1 MVSWWFCKWK
11 KNNKFPKLLKWWMG
25 KRLENI
31 RKHKKKHVQKVYNTQ
46 QQKHVEV
53 VVCPSPRVK
62 RDNMFI
68 SHFNEFKVLSSYKAS
83 ILHDRTSTT
92 ITTTDARQ
100 WRYGYP
106 SEWFW
111 CCHPY
116 GKKTPVLRKL
126 LQHLLRLYSETIG
139 SEHMKKWFT

>member
-1 MVSWWFCKWK
+1 MILQVKKKQQIPQVAQMVNGQKV
-11 KNNKFPKLLKWWMG
+11 
-25 KRLENI
+25 
-31 RKHKKKHVQKVYNTQ
+31 RKYQKTQKKHVQKVYNTQ

-100 WRYGYP
+100 
-106 SEWFW
+106 
-111 CCHPY
+111 
-116 GKKTPVLRKL
+116 
-126 LQHLLRLYSETIG
+126 
-139 SEHMKKWFT
+139 